1 MAVEIEPL
9 VEILMESPEE
19 TATNA
24 EFAEWLKEQEAIQ
37 GKERVWGDELI
48 LRDER
53 TTNKSDGNQDSYGT
67 EGDGTGS
74 E

>member
-37 GKERVWGDELI
+37 GKE
-48 LRDER
+48 
-53 TTNKSDGNQDSYGT
+53 
-67 EGDGTGS
+67 
-74 E
+74 